1 MNVTAKDKGTGKEQH
16 ITITSSTNMSKE
28 DIERAVK
35 DAEKFAEQDKK
46 EKEAVDVRNRA
57 ESMIF
62 QSEKTLTDLGDKADP
77 ADAQTVKDAIEKLR
91 ETLKGNDTEAIKAD
105 TEAVEK
111 AFYKISE
118 KLYSQQAGA
127 QGADPNMGGNAG
139 SDNGGNDGGTYYNA
153 NYEDHSQQ

>member
-1 MNVTAKDKGTGKEQH
+1 M
-16 ITITSSTNMSKE
+16 
-28 DIERAVK
+28 
-35 DAEKFAEQDKK
+35 
-46 EKEAVDVRNRA
+46 
-57 ESMIF
+57 
-62 QSEKTLTDLGDKADP
+62 
-77 ADAQTVKDAIEKLR
+77 KDAIEKLR